1 LNQAVGVP
9 VLTNTTGTASVNLVA
24 AFTVGAGGP
33 AALTAGQLDIY
44 LNLVNT
50 ALLP

>member
-1 LNQAVGVP
+1 VGV
-9 VLTNTTGTASVNLVA
+9 
-24 AFTVGAGGP
+24 GGP